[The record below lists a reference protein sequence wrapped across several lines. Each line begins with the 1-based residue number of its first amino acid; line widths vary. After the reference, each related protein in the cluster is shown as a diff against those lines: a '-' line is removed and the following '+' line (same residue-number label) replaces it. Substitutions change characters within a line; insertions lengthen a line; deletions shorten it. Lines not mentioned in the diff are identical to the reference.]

1 MRDKG
6 VAKYMKILKELF
18 LNINYEEGKFLK
30 NFRADI
36 TEYAMRHPNCD
47 YDELVKEYGP
57 PEEIFCGY
65 LSVQDSDYILEC
77 INKKN
82 LRRWVMS
89 GVVTIGICCV
99 LIWGFFYYSLYQ
111 QSSEDIIEKET
122 IEIDTVQEEK
132 K

>member
-30 NFRADI
+30 NFRADL

-47 YDELVKEYGP
+47 YDELVNEYGP

-77 INKKN
+77 INKKH

-89 GVVTIGICCV
+89 GVIIVSFICLVVYC
-99 LIWGFFYYSLYQ
+99 YSTYNLYKQ
-111 QSSEDIIEKET
+111 VDKSIINEVIVET
-122 IEIDTVQEEK
+122 DEEE
-132 K
+132 